1 MIYHCVFILFLLLGT
16 EKERH
21 QARRGNDWLQEA
33 LGLGDRKIVKIA
45 TQTVLEEEEAKSR
58 FYF

>member
-1 MIYHCVFILFLLLGT
+1 MLFLLIGT